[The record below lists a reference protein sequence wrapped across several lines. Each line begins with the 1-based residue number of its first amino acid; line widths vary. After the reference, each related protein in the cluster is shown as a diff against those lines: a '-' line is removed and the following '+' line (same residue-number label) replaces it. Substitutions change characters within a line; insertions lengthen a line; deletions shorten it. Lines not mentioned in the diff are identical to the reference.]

1 MCEVFLISK
10 TNWGFFSMFTQKRRG
25 RLDRERTNIFKIDR
39 SSSTT
44 ALKWFLIAT
53 ALMEWSTFL
62 GCFFMLKKG
71 SGNKGYGANT
81 SVRHPASN
89 NALNPQLLFS
99 ECEVGVQTA
108 QTWKLWW
115 FVSYWINTLKLL
127 LSTKPNRHA
136 KILLFWS
143 HVTHSIFATT
153 FSESTRI
160 PWVYL
165 LVFHM
170 WTTSGSV
177 IFLLSAWASKKS
189 KKYLI
194 ATGALLLGKLQML
207 LKSFSTTEWIATWK
221 QQS

>member
-1 MCEVFLISK
+1 MKACAITDKQPSMCEVFLISK

-62 GCFFMLKKG
+62 GCFFTLKKG

-127 LSTKPNRHA
+127 LSTKPNH
-136 KILLFWS
+136 ILFPDMPKS
-143 HVTHSIFATT
+143 YS
-153 FSESTRI
+153 SD
-160 PWVYL
+160 
-165 LVFHM
+165 HM
-170 WTTSGSV
+170 WHIPSLQLH
-177 IFLLSAWASKKS
+177 FQKAHASHGH
-189 KKYLI
+189 
-194 ATGALLLGKLQML
+194 TCW
-207 LKSFSTTEWIATWK
+207 FSICGPHRD
-221 QQS
+221 Q